1 MAVFQQPNTWRLI
14 DTGSLTGAE
23 NMAID
28 EALLACYAP
37 GISLPVL
44 RLYGWVPAA
53 FSFGRFQ
60 QPEETLDLDR
70 CRDGGVQVVRRI
82 TGGGV
87 LYHANELTYSL
98 VCPVDFIPGMQSVK
112 EAFFRLTSFLLAFYR
127 KLGLEAMHA
136 ADYYGDARKLGGRSA
151 LCFAGTESCDIL
163 INGRKIGGNAQ
174 RRLKSVIFQHGSIPI
189 RQMAAESQ
197 QYLLS
202 AAPQIVSGTTS
213 LADESAETDRAAL
226 AALLAAS
233 FRETFG
239 VALQPDTLTAAEK
252 QAADEH
258 MQNSA

>member
-1 MAVFQQPNTWRLI
+1 MAQIDSTTWRLI
-14 DTGSLTGAE
+14 DTGSLSGAE

-28 EALLACYAP
+28 EALLDCFVP
-37 GISLPVL
+37 ETSLPVL
-44 RLYGWVPAA
+44 RLYGWEPAA

-60 QPEETLDLDR
+60 QPAETLDLDG
-70 CRDGGVQVVRRI
+70 CRAGGVQVVRRI
-82 TGGGV
+82 TGGGL

-98 VCPVDFIPGMQSVK
+98 VCPVDFLPGMQSVK
-112 EAFFRLTSFLLAFYR
+112 DAFFRLTSFLIAFYR
-127 KLGLEAMHA
+127 RLGLEAMHA
-136 ADYYGDARKLGGRSA
+136 AAYYGDARRLGGRSP

-174 RRLKSVIFQHGSIPI
+174 RRLKNVIFQHGSIPL

-213 LADESAETDRAAL
+213 LADEEVTADRSTL

-233 FRETFG
+233 FRDTFG
-239 VALQPDTLTAAEK
+239 VTLQPDSLSTAEK
-252 QAADEH
+252 QAADKH
-258 MQNSA
+258 MQFSA